1 MTLEN
6 PAGEIVK
13 SPCPNPKQCAYQRGK
28 SLQHFTKQ
36 HLALKNPSW
45 LGKMIFPT
53 PSHSVPQRTLRT
65 RKPPPRPHWPVPSRC
80 ELLLWH
86 VALLP
91 NTAAFQTTEKERWA
105 MNGFL
110 QNTNVFGWWTCFHTH
125 PREME
130 EINKTIPWQKTSQIW
145 WFWGRFQPQK
155 LSAETCVSGF

>member
-6 PAGEIVK
+6 PPWLNSQIPMSKPQTMRLSKGEITPKFYQATFSFEK
-13 SPCPNPKQCAYQRGK
+13 SFLAGKNDFPNSFR
-28 SLQHFTKQ
+28 
-36 HLALKNPSW
+36 
-45 LGKMIFPT
+45 
-53 PSHSVPQRTLRT
+53 SVPQRTLRT